1 VFLFGRIPYQFEV
14 NNRALSFWVTFWLQ
28 KVTEEKIREQRLNC
42 GKASPFLGGLGISGL
57 RFFVVS

>member
-28 KVTEEKIREQRLNC
+28 KVTKEMICEQGLNC
-42 GKASPFLGGLGISGL
+42 VEAPTFLGGFMVLGSS
-57 RFFVVS
+57 F